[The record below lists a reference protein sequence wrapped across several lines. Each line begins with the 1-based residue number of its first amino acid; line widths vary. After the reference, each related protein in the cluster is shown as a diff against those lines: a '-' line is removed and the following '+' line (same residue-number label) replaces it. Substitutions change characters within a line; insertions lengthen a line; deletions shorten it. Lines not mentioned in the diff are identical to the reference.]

1 MLCLYASSTWK
12 GSLLHGRHLLF
23 QDLIQISTP
32 LFYPFSS
39 VEHNLP
45 STSLPC
51 TYLYGTISLC
61 CNDLVLY
68 LTKLLDYHFP
78 DFTNF
83 VLSFT
88 NFKFTDFILG
98 AFLVSSSKH
107 IFDDR
112 MNVLLFLKFKVY
124 VHCKIFHNLKWMEGT
139 YVF

>member
-1 MLCLYASSTWK
+1 MV
-12 GSLLHGRHLLF
+12 
-23 QDLIQISTP
+23 
-32 LFYPFSS
+32 PF
-39 VEHNLP
+39 L
-45 STSLPC
+45 T
-51 TYLYGTISLC
+51 LC

-107 IFDDR
+107 IF
-112 MNVLLFLKFKVY
+112 
-124 VHCKIFHNLKWMEGT
+124 
-139 YVF
+139 